1 MLQCCLP
8 ADTAPPTTE
17 QELASWLRQRLG
29 ERRVSEAPKKELSSL
44 SNLFNF
50 VPSQSPRSPQIWTS
64 VVQSKLL
71 SQTRRCQI
79 YGSVVATT
87 LLTLK
92 MSSKSSAVVN
102 IQSASTAT
110 GDLGPAPV
118 GAIGCKRVCSV
129 FQTKAKVSQ
138 SRATYDKT
146 LHVNQPKSSVVVLV
160 AGNWRLLRGS
170 QW

>member
-1 MLQCCLP
+1 MLLQCCLP

-110 GDLGPAPV
+110 AIWVRPQWAPLAV
-118 GAIGCKRVCSV
+118 NVSV
-129 FQTKAKVSQ
+129 LSSRRKQRFLKAGRRTTKHC
-138 SRATYDKT
+138 T
-146 LHVNQPKSSVVVLV
+146 
-160 AGNWRLLRGS
+160 
-170 QW
+170 